1 MIIGYII
8 MIVYPIGFLLTLTF
22 FKYFGVK
29 IGFDYTR
36 NANDIDWYDD
46 WDSNEQAFT
55 AFSLFWPI
63 IIPMLLVMGIW
74 KTIFTFGKW
83 YINKQY
89 GNIQKNNNGQTFRRF
104 IR

>member
-1 MIIGYII
+1 MIIGYLI
-8 MIVYPIGFLLTLTF
+8 MIIYPIGFLLTLTF

-46 WDSNEQAFT
+46 WESNEQAFT

-63 IIPMLLVMGIW
+63 IIPMLLILGSW

-83 YINKQY
+83 FLNK
-89 GNIQKNNNGQTFRRF
+89 
-104 IR
+104 

>member
-1 MIIGYII
+1 MMVTIYIIGFFI
-8 MIVYPIGFLLTLTF
+8 TLTF

-46 WDSNEQAFT
+46 WESNEQAFT
-55 AFSLFWPI
+55 AFSIFWPI
-63 IIPMLLVMGIW
+63 IIPMLLILGSC

-83 YINKQY
+83 FLNK
-89 GNIQKNNNGQTFRRF
+89 
-104 IR
+104 

>member
-1 MIIGYII
+1 MITGYLIMII
-8 MIVYPIGFLLTLTF
+8 YPIGFLLTLTF

-36 NANDIDWYDD
+36 DANDIDWYDD

-55 AFSLFWPI
+55 SFSLLWVI
-63 IIPMLLVMGIW
+63 IIPMLLILGSW

-83 YINKQY
+83 FLNK
-89 GNIQKNNNGQTFRRF
+89 
-104 IR
+104 

>member
-1 MIIGYII
+1 MIIGYMI
-8 MIVYPIGFLLTLTF
+8 MIIYPIGFLLTLTF

-46 WDSNEQAFT
+46 WNSNEQAFT